1 MRYLHRFKTFE
12 NYDNKKVK
20 IAEYTRNYIS
30 NLNKIELEQ
39 IKREIEKFAIKNN
52 CSVDELSNPEFVRN
66 LLSANIEEGIGTWI
80 KDNWYKLCNYIGIGG
95 KIAGI
100 ITFVGSLAL
109 YHMNGTDTMTGVKI
123 GVAAYIISNI
133 VQSLKDLDVL
143 KESKTI

>member
-1 MRYLHRFKTFE
+1 MKYLHRFRTFE
-12 NYDNKKVK
+12 NHDNKKVE
-20 IAEYTRNYIS
+20 IAEHTRNYIS
-30 NLNKIELEQ
+30 SLNEIELEQ
-39 IKREIEKFAIKNN
+39 IKREIEKFAIENN

-66 LLSANIEEGIGTWI
+66 LLSANVEEGIGTWI

-109 YHMNGTDTMTGVKI
+109 YYMNGTDTMTGVKI

-133 VQSLKDLDVL
+133 VQSLRELEIL
-143 KESKTI
+143 KES